1 MPKTVCDFCLSEGK
15 GLFKKLYRLKDGHHI
30 CKNCRSIIESYDLPV
45 EYDLFQQLVTAQP
58 ALRNM
63 IMDAHLESHDPKQA
77 IAHYFPDQGI
87 VLHEGE
93 HCLNAV
99 PATMKVRR
107 DQIPA
112 EAAVTA
118 IVDIRRADI
127 KNIPDAP
134 ELSQGTVEVNGT
146 LVETEIAL
154 YFLSPHYINCHRVG
168 FIKRNT
174 GELNKIEVVT
184 RKNNFTYYIE
194 HADLFFLRERFF
206 RKAKA
211 ATSAKK
217 QHLIYIRSDNEL
229 TITPGVYEIPR
240 SLKPG
245 IYKVRAIKD
254 DGLHISDSV
263 GHVKDYYENGET
275 IRLPEGGVLES
286 TGEYELEW
294 IGDDKDDT
302 DSKK

>member
-30 CKNCRSIIESYDLPV
+30 CKDCRDIILSYDLPL

-58 ALRNM
+58 TLRNM
-63 IMDAHLESHDPKQA
+63 IMDAYLESHDPNETIQKF
-77 IAHYFPDQGI
+77 FPNNGQ

-99 PATMKVRR
+99 PTVIKVRR

-112 EAAVTA
+112 EAAVTS
-118 IVDIRRADI
+118 IMDIRRADI
-127 KNIPDAP
+127 KNVPDAP
-134 ELSQGTVEVNGT
+134 ELAPGVTEVKGT
-146 LVETEIAL
+146 LVESEIAL
-154 YFLSPHYINCHRVG
+154 YFLSPHFINCHRVG

-174 GELNKIEVVT
+174 GETKKIEVVT
-184 RKNNFTYYIE
+184 RKNSFTYYVD
-194 HADLFFLRERFF
+194 HADLFFLRERFY
-206 RKAKA
+206 RKARA
-211 ATSAKK
+211 ATSEKK

-229 TITPGVYEIPR
+229 TITPGIYEIPR

-254 DGLHISDSV
+254 DGLHISDAV

-275 IRLPEGGVLES
+275 INLPEGGVLES

-294 IGDDKDDT
+294 VGESKDET
-302 DSKK
+302 KK